1 MGGAQ
6 RPLGCRSRKR
16 VGDRCVSWCQKGSL
30 GSKPLRGMEQVSMVP
45 AHPKLEGRWLDPV
58 GGRAW
63 TKPHGSPSSRV
74 AAPHISRR
82 FQTGQSSAGAFQVAE
97 VARGCDATGPG
108 GLFQAQGTRP
118 HEVSGRARP
127 AARSGGEKRRGA
139 AVALR
144 GLPGPPAPAFRGALP
159 LSGSS
164 RGAARWYSPRGGKR
178 RAVPQEGPR
187 DGRPARLRTW
197 EPPGSEEGGGQGAAI
212 EISFLSW
219 MGTLPRAG
227 DGRDDA
233 GARGRLGPR
242 RQSCQ
247 RRKVSRVSG
256 GGDVVLSGVRHTPR
270 RIPGPR
276 TEIKGRGRT
285 KLLLKC
291 PLPTPEAPGWGGS
304 VAHVSWTPSLPYPV
318 ILTIL
323 AGVWDGAS
331 T

>member
-108 GLFQAQGTRP
+108 RLFQAQGTRP

-127 AARSGGEKRRGA
+127 AARSGGEKGGGRPWRCAGSRDPLPRPSAARSRSRAPPAAPLVGIPPAEASAAPCRRRG
-139 AVALR
+139 
-144 GLPGPPAPAFRGALP
+144 PGMGAQQG
-159 LSGSS
+159 SGP
-164 RGAARWYSPRGGKR
+164 GSPRGR
-178 RAVPQEGPR
+178 R
-187 DGRPARLRTW
+187 
-197 EPPGSEEGGGQGAAI
+197 
-212 EISFLSW
+212 
-219 MGTLPRAG
+219 RAG
-227 DGRDDA
+227 DREQ
-233 GARGRLGPR
+233 P
-242 RQSCQ
+242 
-247 RRKVSRVSG
+247 SRS
-256 GGDVVLSGVRHTPR
+256 PFF
-270 RIPGPR
+270 
-276 TEIKGRGRT
+276 
-285 KLLLKC
+285 
-291 PLPTPEAPGWGGS
+291 PGWGLCQGRGMGGTMRGPE
-304 VAHVSWTPSLPYPV
+304 AALGP
-318 ILTIL
+318 
-323 AGVWDGAS
+323 GARAVNGARCRGWPGEG
-331 T
+331 TWC